1 MAEYK
6 PSADVTIH
14 WVDPMMFY
22 FLVTDP
28 TKQIFIKSYQSG
40 AVLIYNTEWVFAS
53 VLWWMYLCSLEGRC
67 CPQQTKNDM
76 LGISER
82 EYRKKVPFASHCTD
96 QSALNILLS
105 NAYGF
110 NESKYVAPSLHLTFK
125 RKITHYYN
133 IHMCDVT

>member
-1 MAEYK
+1 MDASFRAMNNISQWEDVLRLALANGGIVMAEYK

-53 VLWWMYLCSLEGRC
+53 VLWWMYLCSLEGR
-67 CPQQTKNDM
+67 
-76 LGISER
+76 
-82 EYRKKVPFASHCTD
+82 
-96 QSALNILLS
+96 
-105 NAYGF
+105 
-110 NESKYVAPSLHLTFK
+110 
-125 RKITHYYN
+125 
-133 IHMCDVT
+133 